1 MYRHLKVC
9 IIGNGIH
16 SKRIQKILGTF
27 KIKYDIYKPVSKK
40 NYKRKSLKQL
50 KKFNVFF
57 IISPNHT
64 HYHYIKSLHKQGY
77 IFCEKP
83 PTNNNKE
90 LTRLKKIN
98 SKKIYYNFNY
108 RFSKIS
114 QILKNRKKYN
124 LGKLIYANLISGK
137 GLVFKPEYKKNSRSN
152 VKVCPK
158 GVFEMVTIHWL
169 DLLYHLFKVT
179 KIHEPQLTN
188 LSKVGTS
195 FDNSNI
201 RVEIEKKIIAEIFCT
216 YTSPLINKKL
226 FVFENGIVEQ
236 NENKILI
243 KGPAINYDK
252 NKFFKPPKIIKK
264 INVSEKKD
272 YQDSL
277 LKSVQF
283 FLEIVRKKKVFSKK
297 ENAKSLVIN
306 KLII

>member
-27 KIKYDIYKPVSKK
+27 KIKYDIYKPVLKK

-124 LGKLIYANLISGK
+124 FGKLIYANLISGK
-137 GLVFKPEYKKNSRSN
+137 GLAFKPEYKKNSRSN
-152 VKVCPK
+152 VKICPK

-169 DLLYHLFKVT
+169 DLLHHLFNVT

-188 LSKVGTS
+188 LSRVGTS

-226 FVFENGIVEQ
+226 FVFENGILEQ

-252 NKFFKPPKIIKK
+252 NKFFKSPKIIKK

-277 LKSVQF
+277 VKSIQF
-283 FLEIVRKKKVFSKK
+283 FLEIVRKKKVFSRK

-306 KLII
+306 KMII

>member
-9 IIGNGIH
+9 IIGNGTH
-16 SKRIQKILGTF
+16 SKRIQKILRIF
-27 KIKYDIYKPVSKK
+27 KIKYDIYKPASKK
-40 NYKRKSLKQL
+40 NYKKNSLKQL

-64 HYHYIKSLHKQGY
+64 HYHYIKSLHKKGY

-83 PTNNNKE
+83 PTNNKDE
-90 LTRLKKIN
+90 LKQLKKID

-137 GLVFKPEYKKNSRSN
+137 GLAFKSDYKKNSRSN
-152 VKVCPK
+152 VKLCPK

-169 DLLYHLFKVT
+169 DLFYHLFNVT
-179 KIHEPQLTN
+179 KIHEPKLTN

-195 FDNSNI
+195 YDNSNI

-236 NENKILI
+236 NENIISI

-252 NKFFKPPKIIKK
+252 NKFFKQPKIIKK
-264 INVSEKKD
+264 ISISEKKD

-277 LKSVQF
+277 VKSIKF
-283 FLEIVRKKKVFSKK
+283 FLEIVRKKKIFSKK
-297 ENAKSLVIN
+297 ENTKSLVIN
-306 KLII
+306 KMII